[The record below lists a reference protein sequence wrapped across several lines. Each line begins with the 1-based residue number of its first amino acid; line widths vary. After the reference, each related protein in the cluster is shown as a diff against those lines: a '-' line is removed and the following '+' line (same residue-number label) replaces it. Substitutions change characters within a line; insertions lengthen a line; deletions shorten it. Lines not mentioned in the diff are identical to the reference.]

1 MPLMKSKSKKAFEH
15 NIKAE
20 MHAGKPQGQSLA
32 IAYNVKKKA
41 PKKYAKG
48 GQIPPSAKTESRPM
62 PDEAGQSEVSRNSG
76 NKPSKQDSWTSRPD
90 IAQSTKGKKTTAIK
104 HPRMVPINGASLRLR
119 DEEDDLQSSAGVN
132 DGPQEQPPK
141 ADDEM
146 DAKKSGDSVPDMQR
160 EHSNGRKPYAK
171 GGNVHDHPNQY
182 ERGVHKPY
190 QIKGMEGS
198 SSMGQNKFDPNKQKS
213 ESRSTLEELRSMP
226 KPKFAAG
233 GKVIDED
240 AMDLR
245 LRDAESDLMIHDDP
259 SGDEGDADAHSLDEV
274 DGNRKGPAVSDIEHE
289 HSNGRKPYAE
299 GGEAREEDDTV
310 GKRDGLF
317 TFPKEDDGHD
327 EMEMD
332 HHDSIASAIMANR
345 DRMHAEI
352 DSGAHDL
359 DEAVRMAEG
368 GEVEDSQADIMENGE
383 EQPNGYYPRNE
394 DEVLKENYMDD
405 MGDVSQLDDSNETGD
420 EREDSRSDK
429 HDMVEK
435 IRRSMKSKRQFKD

>member
-119 DEEDDLQSSAGVN
+119 DEEDDLQTSAHVN
-132 DGPQEQPPK
+132 NGPQEQPPK

-146 DAKKSGDSVPDMQR
+146 EAKKSGDRVPDMQR
-160 EHSNGRKPYAK
+160 EHSNGRKPY
-171 GGNVHDHPNQY
+171 
-182 ERGVHKPY
+182 
-190 QIKGMEGS
+190 
-198 SSMGQNKFDPNKQKS
+198 
-213 ESRSTLEELRSMP
+213 
-226 KPKFAAG
+226 AAG

-245 LRDAESDLMIHDDP
+245 LRDDESDLMIHDDP

-274 DGNRKGPAVSDIEHE
+274 DGNRKGPAVSDMEHE

-405 MGDVSQLDDSNETGD
+405 MGDVSQPDDSNETGD
-420 EREDSRSDK
+420 EREDSKSDK

>member
-146 DAKKSGDSVPDMQR
+146 DAKKSGDKVPDMQR
-160 EHSNGRKPYAK
+160 EHSNGRKPY
-171 GGNVHDHPNQY
+171 
-182 ERGVHKPY
+182 
-190 QIKGMEGS
+190 
-198 SSMGQNKFDPNKQKS
+198 
-213 ESRSTLEELRSMP
+213 
-226 KPKFAAG
+226 AAG

-245 LRDAESDLMIHDDP
+245 LRDDESDLMIHDDP

-274 DGNRKGPAVSDIEHE
+274 DGNRKGPAVSDMEHE

-405 MGDVSQLDDSNETGD
+405 MGDVSQPDDSNETGD
-420 EREDSRSDK
+420 EREDSKSDK